1 MEVFIIFKKIKNYFN
16 RVSFNERKSLEKI
29 ELVKK
34 SLKENIEYI
43 EDEFKDSD
51 DLTLREVKLGDISL
65 TIVSLDGMVNKEVL
79 AESVLNPILVAKD
92 AILNKDGNQ
101 NKYDYIKSTVL
112 TTTEQYELENFNK
125 ALNLLMS
132 GFALLFV
139 DGISK
144 VIAIGIQG
152 FSFRA
157 VSEPSTEVTQKGS
170 RESFIE
176 SIKVNITLIRRRL
189 KNTNLKFENMILGSQ
204 SNTHITLCYLS
215 NVVSARL
222 LNEVKSKLQSIDLKY
237 LLASEYLIPY
247 LNGSGKI
254 SLFNEVG
261 ISERPDTVCGKI
273 SEGRIAILVD
283 GAPTVLILPYLFIEY
298 FHTFDDY
305 AQNPLFATLARW
317 LKYLSFL
324 ITILLPGVYV
334 ALGTFNPEAFPSKL
348 VNKIAT
354 SIGETPF
361 PIVFETL
368 VIHFIYEIMREAGL
382 RLPKPLGHAVS
393 IIGGLVIGDAAVN
406 SGLIG
411 SPTLMVVALTAISS
425 YIIPNLYE
433 PCAVLRL
440 LFILVGG
447 IFGLLGVMILF
458 TVVMLDICSK
468 ETYNVVFSSPVTPFS
483 PSAMKDVFVRASWK
497 ELSKSYKKIQ
507 DISNENKI

>member
-1 MEVFIIFKKIKNYFN
+1 MGVFVIFEKIKNYFN
-16 RVSFNERKSLEKI
+16 RVSFNEKKTLEKV

-34 SLKENIEYI
+34 SIKDNIEYI
-43 EDEFKDSD
+43 ENKFKDSD
-51 DLTLREVKLGDISL
+51 DLTLREVKLGNVNL
-65 TIVSLDGMVNKEVL
+65 TVVSLDGMVNKEVL
-79 AESVLNPILVAKD
+79 AESVLNPILVAKGE
-92 AILNKDGNQ
+92 ILNITSSEK
-101 NKYDYIKSTVL
+101 KYDYIKNTVL
-112 TTTEQYELENFNK
+112 TTTEQYELDDFNK

-139 DGISK
+139 DGISN

-157 VSEPSTEVTQKGS
+157 VTEPSTEVTQKGS
-170 RESFIE
+170 RESFVE
-176 SIKVNITLIRRRL
+176 AIKINITLIRRRL

-204 SNTHITLCYLS
+204 SNTHVTLCYLS
-215 NVVSARL
+215 DIVSAKL
-222 LNEVKSKLQSIDLKY
+222 LNEVKSKLKNINLKY
-237 LLASEYLIPY
+237 LLAAEYLIPY
-247 LNGSGKI
+247 LNGNRKV

-283 GAPTVLILPYLFIEY
+283 GVPTALIVPYLFIEY

-324 ITILLPGVYV
+324 ITVLLPGVYV

-411 SPTLMVVALTAISS
+411 SPTLMIVALTAISS

-433 PCAVLRL
+433 PCAILRL

-458 TVVMLDICSK
+458 TVVILDICSK

-483 PSAMKDVFVRASWK
+483 QSAMKDVFVRASWK
-497 ELSKSYKKIQ
+497 ELSNNYKKIQ

>member
-1 MEVFIIFKKIKNYFN
+1 MQN
-16 RVSFNERKSLEKI
+16 
-29 ELVKK
+29 
-34 SLKENIEYI
+34 
-43 EDEFKDSD
+43 EFKDSD
-51 DLTLREVKLGDISL
+51 DLTIREVKIGDTSL
-65 TIVSLDGMVNKEVL
+65 SVVSLDGMVNKEIV
-79 AESVLNPILVAKD
+79 AESILNPILVAKD
-92 AILNKDGNQ
+92 SLIEIKSAPK
-101 NKYDYIKSTVL
+101 KYEYVKSTVL
-112 TTTEQYELENFNK
+112 TTTEQYEIENFEK

-132 GFALLFV
+132 GFSLLFF
-139 DGISK
+139 DGVSK

-157 VSEPSTEVTQKGS
+157 VAEPATEVTQKGS
-170 RESFIE
+170 RESFVE
-176 SIKVNITLIRRRL
+176 NVKVNVTLVRRRL
-189 KNTNLKFENMILGSQ
+189 KNTNLKFENLILGSE
-204 SNTHITLCYLS
+204 SNTAVTLCYL
-215 NVVSARL
+215 NNIVSAKL
-222 LNEVKSKLQSIDLKY
+222 LNEVKTKLKSINLKY
-237 LLASEYLIPY
+237 ILAAEYLIPY
-247 LNGSGKI
+247 LNGNKKL

-283 GAPTVLILPYLFIEY
+283 GVPTALIVPYLFIEY

-305 AQNPLFATLARW
+305 AQNPLFSTLARW

-324 ITILLPGVYV
+324 ITILLPGMYV

-361 PIVFETL
+361 PILFETL

-411 SPTLMVVALTAISS
+411 TPTLMIVALTAIAS

-440 LFILVGG
+440 IFILVGG
-447 IFGLLGVMILF
+447 IFGLLGVMIVF
-458 TVVMLDICSK
+458 TIVMLDICSK
-468 ETYNVVFSSPVTPFS
+468 DAYSTVFSAPVTPFS
-483 PSAMKDVFVRASWK
+483 LSSMKDVFVRASWK
-497 ELSKSYKKIQ
+497 ELSKNYMKIQ
-507 DISNENKI
+507 EISNENKS